1 MYFKKIEEK
10 YYKYLSLNRPV
21 VVRLDAVGA
30 TRTHKYHLVPCDR
43 HQDNFMDALIQ
54 TAEKLSEEYRCTAS
68 CGADE
73 INLIFPIAPVGTR
86 QKRLNSQK
94 VSSIISQKV
103 FVLFNEAFDGDEP
116 IFFAAKAFHIP
127 QEKED
132 DYIQYRKKSCEN
144 TAIQYLTKD
153 YFSARK
159 RSHKKLPE
167 LREMLIDNDIP
178 IPGYAVNGRVFVNGM
193 RK

>member
-10 YYKYLSLNRPV
+10 YYKYLSVNRPV
-21 VVRLDAVGA
+21 VVRLDAVGV
-30 TRTHKYHLVPCDR
+30 TSTHQYHLVPCDR
-43 HQDNFMDALIQ
+43 HTDNFMDALIQ
-54 TAEKLSEEYRCTAS
+54 TAQRISEKRNCTS
-68 CGADE
+68 FVGTDE
-73 INLIFPIAPVGTR
+73 VNFIFPIAPVGTR

-94 VSSIISQKV
+94 VSSVIAQEV
-103 FVLFNEAFDGDEP
+103 FLEFNEAFGGTEP

-127 QEKED
+127 QAKEE

-159 RSHKKLPE
+159 RAHKTLPE

-178 IPGYAVNGRVFVNGM
+178 IPGYAVNGRTFVNGM